1 MIKNYYADK
10 SSFRYS
16 KKKIKNLE
24 VSKIRAHAL
33 RNVSVSLNACLL

>member
-1 MIKNYYADK
+1 MQIKVHFAIQ
-10 SSFRYS
+10 